1 MYKPELHFL
10 RNCIGTSTL
19 ALLGAR
25 ELKKCLW
32 PVFPLHSRYSIPN
45 SMSGGSVAQH
55 CFCVIEPEKYLH
67 RDLDG
72 DKYFVCW
79 EPMILPPRTEMPPS
93 AVLHRS
99 PMHPLCHSVPNASTK
114 LTEAEVDNMQKSL
127 LDVFLE
133 QHYGMVL
140 GLASNDWKRLAEHY
154 DDPRTWDYCL
164 DLAEIVQEALVRYQ

>member
-1 MYKPELHFL
+1 
-10 RNCIGTSTL
+10 
-19 ALLGAR
+19 
-25 ELKKCLW
+25 
-32 PVFPLHSRYSIPN
+32 
-45 SMSGGSVAQH
+45 
-55 CFCVIEPEKYLH
+55 
-67 RDLDG
+67 
-72 DKYFVCW
+72 
-79 EPMILPPRTEMPPS
+79 MPPS

-99 PMHPLCHSVPNASTK
+99 PMHHLRHSVPNASTK

-154 DDPRTWDYCL
+154 DDRRTWDYCL